1 MNRISTLFSLALVAL
16 SSSVYA
22 QQAGQP
28 DWSFM
33 RGAQVSAPAPMTNGT
48 VNNNSKLNTNNNR
61 VGHMAIIP
69 PRDGWEHVL
78 VPPCGFVNNDK
89 NRYNNPPYDWLERE
103 RQWQERETYARRLAE
118 NNLLVSKL
126 VNDKQDAQ
134 IDSVYDGVRENKI
147 NREEFLALTVDQKA
161 IRQLERSYT
170 QDGTWTQDEFN
181 SIMRELDK
189 VEVKLRK
196 FKQVGWGQ

>member
-1 MNRISTLFSLALVAL
+1 MKRISTLFSMALL
-16 SSSVYA
+16 TLTSSVYA

-28 DWSFM
+28 DWTFM
-33 RGAQVSAPAPMTNGT
+33 RGAPVVAPVPMNNST
-48 VNNNSKLNTNNNR
+48 VNINPGNNVNNSK

-89 NRYNNPPYDWLERE
+89 NRYNAPPAEWLERE
-103 RQWQERETYARRLAE
+103 RQWQEREVYMRRLAE
-118 NNLLVSKL
+118 NNQLVSKL

-134 IDSVYDGVRENKI
+134 IDSVYEGVRENKI
-147 NREEFLALTVDQKA
+147 NREEFLALMVDQKA

-181 SIMRELDK
+181 NIMRELDK
-189 VEVKLRK
+189 VEVKLRR
-196 FKQVGWGQ
+196 FKQAGWGQ

>member
-1 MNRISTLFSLALVAL
+1 MKRISILFSLTLVAL

-33 RGAQVSAPAPMTNGT
+33 RGAPIVAPAPM
-48 VNNNSKLNTNNNR
+48 NNNMVNSNSSINVNNNR
-61 VGHMAIIP
+61 VGHTAIIP

-89 NRYNNPPYDWLERE
+89 NRYNAPSDWQERE
-103 RQWQERETYARRLAE
+103 RQWQEREVYMRRLAE
-118 NNLLVSKL
+118 NNQLVSKL

-147 NREEFLALTVDQKA
+147 NKEEFLALMVDQKA
-161 IRQLERSYT
+161 IRQLERSFL
-170 QDGTWTQDEFN
+170 QDGNWSQDEFN
-181 SIMRELDK
+181 NIMRELDK
-189 VEVKLRK
+189 VEAKLRR

>member
-1 MNRISTLFSLALVAL
+1 MKRISTLISLALVAL

-28 DWSFM
+28 DWTFM
-33 RGAQVSAPAPMTNGT
+33 RGAQLTAPAPMNNST
-48 VNNNSKLNTNNNR
+48 VNNNANFNANNNR

-89 NRYNNPPYDWLERE
+89 YRYNNPPSEWLERE
-103 RQWQERETYARRLAE
+103 RQWQERETYTRRLAE

-134 IDSVYDGVRENKI
+134 IDSVYEGVRENKI
-147 NREEFLALTVDQKA
+147 NREEFLALMVDQKA

-181 SIMRELDK
+181 NIMRELDK
-189 VEVKLRK
+189 VEVKLSR
-196 FKQVGWGQ
+196 FKQAGWGQ